1 MTNIKTLLNNIK
13 GALYGKDVRNSIHNA
28 IKTCYDDASVNN
40 DNANMEVTQARG
52 EYETLGERLDDH
64 ASQLEQ
70 KANLNSVFSMANMGQ
85 DVKEAMT
92 GGSVAVVGKN
102 MVVEENIVDG
112 QVTSKKT
119 SFLDNLNKNLFDGV
133 FLDGY
138 IQDTGSGNRYTTALS
153 GKTVAINVKPNTTY
167 SINKSSLGLD
177 GGYYYFKLIS
187 FTKTKEEVL
196 NTMSSGWSIY
206 KDGSIELI
214 DATATSQR
222 LNYTFTTGNNDKSI
236 FVVVAR
242 TLIPYVEV
250 FEGDFNKLQYSSY
263 KEEDNILKNTK
274 VYESDIIKNQNI
286 SPNFL
291 NKNGNVINITLN
303 NKVKYTFEKRV
314 DDNIKLNTWLLTYGG
329 VNDKDLWV
337 STDIEAPIKEKDA
350 VDFIGGVHGDEVF
363 ESIEILVDGKI
374 LDLNNNYRNLNF
386 NNLTI
391 FVKSTLNHCD
401 TSTPAFT
408 RYKKLEFVDKELI
421 VSNRLICLSDF
432 IVERYT
438 GCGLYSVYKDELV
451 GYSTNTINT
460 LVKSGGQALN
470 KNMDIGYF
478 YGNDFTIT
486 VKTISGKTENF
497 GGFVQDFYNE
507 DRPRYKFYLDAI
519 NSTIGVLINVG
530 EELYTSFSVKID

>member
-1 MTNIKTLLNNIK
+1 MANIKTHLNNIK
-13 GALYGKDVRNSIHNA
+13 GALYGKDVRNSIHDA
-28 IKTCYDDASVNN
+28 IEQCYTDASING
-40 DNANMEVTQARG
+40 NANMEVTQARG

>member
-1 MTNIKTLLNNIK
+1 MTNIKTHLNNIK
-13 GALYGKDVRNSIHNA
+13 GALYGKDVRNSIHDA
-28 IKTCYDDASVNN
+28 IEQCYTDASING
-40 DNANMEVTQARG
+40 NANMEVTQARG

-70 KANLNSVFSMANMGQ
+70 KANLNSVFSLANMGL
-85 DVKEAMT
+85 DGKEAMT

>member
-1 MTNIKTLLNNIK
+1 MTNIKTHLNNIK
-13 GALYGKDVRNSIHNA
+13 GALYGKDVRNSIHDA
-28 IKTCYDDASVNN
+28 IEQCYTDASING
-40 DNANMEVTQARG
+40 NANMEVTQARG